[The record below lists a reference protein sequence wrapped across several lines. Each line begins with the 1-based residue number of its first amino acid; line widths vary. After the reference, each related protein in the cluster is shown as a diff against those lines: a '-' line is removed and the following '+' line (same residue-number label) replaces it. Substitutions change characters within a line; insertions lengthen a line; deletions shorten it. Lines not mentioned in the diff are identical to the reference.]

1 MSSSGHIYLHFKYH
15 PWCMLGCCHFVAHV
29 DNSPSFIPFSSSCLF
44 YPFPAEPHVQ
54 NKMFSI
60 TLLSQFP
67 LNHLVLTKSTNTPLQ
82 TISILFC
89 FFFHCSMTLIQI
101 LITCLRCPDLHVVL
115 LHTQFQPAGQTCKD
129 YLRVLCYCQFLPLD
143 LQQKH
148 GYIITDYHWK
158 TILNI
163 EIFM

>member
-44 YPFPAEPHVQ
+44 YLCPAEPHVQ

-89 FFFHCSMTLIQI
+89 FFSPLLDDTNPDFNHLSALPRPAC
-101 LITCLRCPDLHVVL
+101 CLVTHTVSACWANMQRLLKSFVL
-115 LHTQFQPAGQTCKD
+115 LSVSASGSATKTRLHNHR
-129 YLRVLCYCQFLPLD
+129 LSL
-143 LQQKH
+143 
-148 GYIITDYHWK
+148 K

-163 EIFM
+163 EIFV